1 MICPVLVGMIIPW
14 VVKSSVNCLATL
26 VDSVII
32 PDRGFSLNSLNF
44 LLVASIYAKKK
55 QSKERILTPK
65 YELAFISRDR
75 KIFAAL

>member
-1 MICPVLVGMIIPW
+1 VGMIVPW

-32 PDRGFSLNSLNF
+32 PDRGFSLNSL
-44 LLVASIYAKKK
+44 KKK